1 MTIAILLAGA
11 IGFRFL
17 PVAPL
22 PQVDFPTISV
32 SASLPGASPETM
44 ASAVATPLERQ
55 FGRIASITQM
65 TSSSSLGSTSITL
78 QFELNRD
85 INAAARDVQAG
96 INAARGQLPADLPG
110 EPSYRKINPADFS
123 IMILALVSD
132 NIARRDIYDAADSIL
147 AQKIAQV
154 PGVGQ
159 VNVSGGARP
168 AVRVDAYPDQ
178 LNSYGISLEQVR
190 TALANA
196 NANRPKGVVS
206 NGLHSWQIN
215 TTDQLFTAKEYRPL
229 VIAWR
234 HGAAVRLSDVANVTD
249 SVENFRNAG
258 VSNGV
263 PATLMFINRQ
273 PGANIVDTVDRIRA
287 ILPELQASIS
297 PSIHI
302 KVVNDRTTTIR
313 SSIHDVEITLL
324 VSIVLV
330 VLVVFVFLR
339 NAWATAIP
347 SISVPLS
354 LVGTFGVMYLLGY
367 TLDNLS
373 LMALTISTGFVVDD
387 AIVVIEN
394 ITRHLEA
401 GMRPFQAALQGSRE
415 IGFTVVSMSTS
426 LIAVFIPILLMAGIV
441 GRLFRE
447 FAVTLSI
454 AIAMS
459 LLVSLTTTPMMCAQF
474 LRHNDNRHGAAY
486 RVTEH
491 FFNWLYHSY
500 DDGLRWVLRHQAIVL
515 TILILTVCLNGYLFF
530 IVPKGFFPQEDT
542 GRIGGAIIGDQSSS
556 WVSTNAKMFQL
567 CKIVQEDP
575 AIETVMAFSGG
586 SNITRAGMFAQLKPL
601 SERNVSADQVIDR
614 LRDKLATIPGASV
627 YLQVPQDVNVGG
639 RGSNSQFQFTLQ
651 DDDLNELN
659 HWSGILLE
667 RLSKIPELQDP
678 NSDAQSHGLEAK
690 LVVDRDSASR
700 LGVSMSAIDDTLN
713 DAFGQRQV
721 SNIYMG
727 INQYHVVLEVDPTF
741 LANPQALKAIYVNAN
756 NGTMVPLSAVS
767 HYQASNTPI
776 TVNHTGIF
784 PSITLSFNLA
794 PGASLGTAVN
804 DVLAAERELNMPDTV
819 RGTFQGT
826 AQAFQQSLSSE
837 PYLILAA
844 LAAVYIVLGICTR
857 ATFTRSRFSPR
868 FLPRESARCW
878 LSITSIPT

>member
-1 MTIAILLAGA
+1 M
-11 IGFRFL
+11 
-17 PVAPL
+17 
-22 PQVDFPTISV
+22 
-32 SASLPGASPETM
+32 
-44 ASAVATPLERQ
+44 
-55 FGRIASITQM
+55 
-65 TSSSSLGSTSITL
+65 
-78 QFELNRD
+78 
-85 INAAARDVQAG
+85 
-96 INAARGQLPADLPG
+96 
-110 EPSYRKINPADFS
+110 
-123 IMILALVSD
+123 
-132 NIARRDIYDAADSIL
+132 
-147 AQKIAQV
+147 

-447 FAVTLSI
+447 FAVIFSI

-474 LRHNDNRHGAAY
+474 PQRIRTPPLYVTNFSRALLTASAPLRY
-486 RVTEH
+486 LPPV
-491 FFNWLYHSY
+491 
-500 DDGLRWVLRHQAIVL
+500 GLRRQPVDDPGATSSLRWSADISFL
-515 TILILTVCLNGYLFF
+515 CPI
-530 IVPKGFFPQEDT
+530 GFFPQQDT
-542 GRIGGAIIGDQSSS
+542 GRFGGIIGGSSTS
-556 WVSTNAKMFQL
+556 RFPRWRKDAAF
-567 CKIVQEDP
+567 KIVQEDP

-586 SNITRAGMFAQLKPL
+586 GSGATRACSRSSSP
-601 SERNVSADQVIDR
+601 
-614 LRDKLATIPGASV
+614 
-627 YLQVPQDVNVGG
+627 
-639 RGSNSQFQFTLQ
+639 
-651 DDDLNELN
+651 
-659 HWSGILLE
+659 
-667 RLSKIPELQDP
+667 
-678 NSDAQSHGLEAK
+678 
-690 LVVDRDSASR
+690 SAS
-700 LGVSMSAIDDTLN
+700 GTSA
-713 DAFGQRQV
+713 
-721 SNIYMG
+721 
-727 INQYHVVLEVDPTF
+727 
-741 LANPQALKAIYVNAN
+741 
-756 NGTMVPLSAVS
+756 
-767 HYQASNTPI
+767 PI
-776 TVNHTGIF
+776 
-784 PSITLSFNLA
+784 
-794 PGASLGTAVN
+794 
-804 DVLAAERELNMPDTV
+804 R
-819 RGTFQGT
+819 
-826 AQAFQQSLSSE
+826 
-837 PYLILAA
+837 
-844 LAAVYIVLGICTR
+844 
-857 ATFTRSRFSPR
+857 
-868 FLPRESARCW
+868 
-878 LSITSIPT
+878 